1 MASSVVST
9 ASAATATHVNGLKK
23 TLNSNVLD
31 DPTYPTLRGDTP
43 ARTEFAFDD
52 TDEALEAFKRGEFLV
67 VMDDENR
74 ENEGDLI
81 ISAAH
86 CTTEK
91 MAWMIKHTRSVVFI
105 LYFHIHLPPAKYTY
119 RQLMDIVVGTYVLP
133 FLERG

>member
-1 MASSVVST
+1 MAPSVVST
-9 ASAATATHVNGLKK
+9 ASAATATHVNGTTNGLKK

-105 LYFHIHLPPAKYTY
+105 LYFHIHLPPAK
-119 RQLMDIVVGTYVLP
+119 
-133 FLERG
+133 